1 MNKNIIIFIISI
13 LVIGF
18 ALLFIYNKES
28 TSQTSAAEKP
38 VRTKEECKF
47 NINICERLKTANTIV
62 IGAGYGSKEY
72 DRLEKNHGKYFGVG
86 NDGDINPKIIQEQ
99 IFGDVAN
106 NYKEI
111 IDNIKKYRTDT
122 RGKFKNARIDNSVI
136 NYFEKSI
143 PHPEHGYGPDGKPNG
158 NKIFVLDE
166 NAAGIKILKDVLDE
180 NGTIYFSVDTKER
193 LKDVKYWNTFKK
205 YLNLQNINYKII
217 KDM

>member
-1 MNKNIIIFIISI
+1 MNKNIIIIFIISI

-72 DRLEKNHGKYFGVG
+72 DRLEKNHEKYFGVG
-86 NDGDINPKIIQEQ
+86 YDGDINPKIKQEQ

-111 IDNIKKYRTDT
+111 IDNIK
-122 RGKFKNARIDNSVI
+122 
-136 NYFEKSI
+136 
-143 PHPEHGYGPDGKPNG
+143 
-158 NKIFVLDE
+158 
-166 NAAGIKILKDVLDE
+166 
-180 NGTIYFSVDTKER
+180 
-193 LKDVKYWNTFKK
+193 
-205 YLNLQNINYKII
+205 
-217 KDM
+217 